1 MSVMRKTQVMS
12 REDHLE
18 NLPSS
23 LWAISSVCHQE
34 ELVPQNSHH
43 PGDGETKCQ

>member
-1 MSVMRKTQVMS
+1 MS
-12 REDHLE
+12 REDRLE

-34 ELVPQNSHH
+34 ELVLQNSHH
-43 PGDGETKCQ
+43 LGDGETNVSEIIL